1 MVYED
6 TQVLILNKPV
16 GLVVHA
22 DNGGTE
28 DTLIHRV
35 LHHLYQAGTYDPAGE
50 QSFRRLCATDWIGT
64 REGW

>member
-50 QSFRRLCATDWIGT
+50 QSFTPALCNRLDRNTG
-64 REGW
+64 GW